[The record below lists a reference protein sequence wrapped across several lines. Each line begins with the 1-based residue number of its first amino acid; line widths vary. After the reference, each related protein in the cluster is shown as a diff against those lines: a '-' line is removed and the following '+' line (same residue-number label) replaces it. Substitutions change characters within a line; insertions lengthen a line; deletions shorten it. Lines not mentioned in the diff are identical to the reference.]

1 MSDFLSGRSGLFTF
15 LLVMVLLVV
24 SVVLKYVSMTTATP
38 TKVKGELDE
47 VFSRVSSIHP
57 VSLRK
62 AEFLKEWGE
71 YRNSEQCSRAVSSSR
86 FLAGNGFQG
95 DVYVVTYRDSI
106 EFPGFPTMRRS
117 FSIEKPMSE

>member
-1 MSDFLSGRSGLFTF
+1 MSDFLTGRSGLFTF

-24 SVVLKYVSMTTATP
+24 SVALKYVGMTTATP
-38 TKVKGELDE
+38 TRVKGELDD
-47 VFSRVSSIHP
+47 VFRSVSSINP

-71 YRNSEQCSRAVSSSR
+71 YRNSEECSPAVSSSS
-86 FLAGNGFQG
+86 LLSGNGFQG

-106 EFPGFPTMRRS
+106 EFPGFPTMRRT
-117 FSIEKPMSE
+117 FSIEKPMTE